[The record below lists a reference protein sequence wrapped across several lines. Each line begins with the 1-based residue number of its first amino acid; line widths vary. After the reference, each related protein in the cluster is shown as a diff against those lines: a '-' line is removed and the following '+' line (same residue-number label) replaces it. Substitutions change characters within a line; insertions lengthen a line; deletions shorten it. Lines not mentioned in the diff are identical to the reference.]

1 MLPRQTRSRKSL
13 LTTLNQTFPDFVVR
27 RRVGGRAG
35 AKYEIEH
42 RASGFRTVCI
52 LSSLRVC
59 QRIMEDFE
67 RDRNNT
73 GYWRPRES

>member
-1 MLPRQTRSRKSL
+1 MLPRQPHFRRSL
-13 LTTLNQTFPDFVVR
+13 LTTLNQTYPDFVVR

-52 LSSLRVC
+52 LSSLALC
-59 QRIMEDFE
+59 ERIIQDFE
-67 RDRNNT
+67 RDRNNI